1 METTKVKITWKAFG
15 NKPERGRF
23 ITSVEVDFPAV
34 VGKVLTD
41 EAICDQVFSQTNRYS
56 GPIWDAIEPLLSQIR
71 THTALSVGDE
81 VEVDGRAYICSDI
94 GWLKVEDAEI
104 KYLPSEYGEGSIFSV
119 QAKAGVS

>member
-41 EAICDQVFSQTNRYS
+41 ESICDQVFSQTNRYS
-56 GPIWDAIEPLLSQIR
+56 GPVWDAIEPLLSNTR

-81 VEVDGRAYICSDI
+81 VEVDGRAYVCADI
-94 GWLKVEDAEI
+94 GWIKVEDAEI
-104 KYLPSEYGEGSIFSV
+104 GYLTKDYGDAVVYYVKEKV
-119 QAKAGVS
+119 KA